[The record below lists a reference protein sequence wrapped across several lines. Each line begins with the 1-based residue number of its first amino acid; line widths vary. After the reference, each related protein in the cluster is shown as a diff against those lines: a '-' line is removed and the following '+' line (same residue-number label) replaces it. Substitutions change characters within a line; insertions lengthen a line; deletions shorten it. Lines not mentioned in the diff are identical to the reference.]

1 MTLNIGFLYIRKF
14 TNWIIFRFFFFF
26 YNTFVNYGSPYDS
39 ARIEIEYCFENNPSC
54 KIYLDTNFTL
64 IVLIKY
70 RPWFVCKKSFPETL
84 DAVYEDF
91 TDYGGYVVCTIHK
104 SYKFVWEVINIC
116 HRIPSTNL
124 IFVCSCF
131 SLDETLPRR
140 FVGWNVSVSIFVYYF
155 RISFLVG

>member
-1 MTLNIGFLYIRKF
+1 M
-14 TNWIIFRFFFFF
+14 
-26 YNTFVNYGSPYDS
+26 NYGSPYDS

-91 TDYGGYVVCTIHK
+91 TDYGGYVVCTYNSQILQIRVRGDK
-104 SYKFVWEVINIC
+104 Y
-116 HRIPSTNL
+116 
-124 IFVCSCF
+124 
-131 SLDETLPRR
+131 LPP
-140 FVGWNVSVSIFVYYF
+140 NTEH
-155 RISFLVG
+155 